1 MRKFATLFYWQ
12 RQHCWFGAICFRRR
26 CRAIFWHADHDCGS
40 YNDDGST
47 DYNYDDN
54 VATDDY
60 DCRSNNNDDGSTDYN
75 YDDNRCSYNDDND
88 CRSNNN
94 DDGSTDYNYDD
105 NRCSYNDD
113 NDCRSN
119 NNNDDGS
126 TDYNYD
132 DNDCRSSIKCY
143 GAANYYDV
151 NNYRPK
157 KCLQRLDHF
166 CIADFGNTG
175 CQILFG
181 GVGDM
186 SKQNE

>member
-12 RQHCWFGAICFRRR
+12 RQHCWLRAICFRRR
-26 CRAIFWHADHDCGS
+26 CRAIFWHAD
-40 YNDDGST
+40 N
-47 DYNYDDN
+47 
-54 VATDDY
+54 DY
-60 DCRSNNNDDGSTDYN
+60 DNYNCSAAAND
-75 YDDNRCSYNDDND
+75 YDV
-88 CRSNNN
+88 
-94 DDGSTDYNYDD
+94 
-105 NRCSYNDD
+105 
-113 NDCRSN
+113 N
-119 NNNDDGS
+119 NNNDDYGS

>member
-12 RQHCWFGAICFRRR
+12 RQHCWFGAICFCRR
-26 CRAIFWHADHDCGS
+26 C
-40 YNDDGST
+40 
-47 DYNYDDN
+47 
-54 VATDDY
+54 
-60 DCRSNNNDDGSTDYN
+60 
-75 YDDNRCSYNDDND
+75 CSYNDDND

-119 NNNDDGS
+119 NNDDGS
-126 TDYNYD
+126 TDDYDNYNCSADYDDDDNVATDDYDNYNCSADYDYDDNVATDDYDND
-132 DNDCRSSIKCY
+132 DNDCRF
-143 GAANYYDV
+143 NNNN